1 MKLAGYIL
9 REAIK
14 RFDKYLEK
22 NGLTIE
28 AELER
33 LEKNGQIIG
42 TTSIKPLSH
51 QTTSINSR

>member
-9 REAIK
+9 SQAIK
-14 RFDKYLEK
+14 RFDQYLEE

-28 AELER
+28 EELER

-42 TTSIKPLSH
+42 KTSNLPLSH
-51 QTTSINSR
+51 QQTFTKSR

>member
-14 RFDKYLEK
+14 RFDRYLED

-28 AELER
+28 EELER
-33 LEKNGQIIG
+33 LEREGQIIG
-42 TTSIKPLSH
+42 KTCNLPLSH
-51 QTTSINSR
+51 QQTFTKSR